1 MITENFK
8 GGRSSS
14 GRSSSGRSSS
24 GRSSR
29 SGSSTFKSKN
39 YRTSTSIS
47 NSFKNFLSTYKV
59 GSNVNYDKSF
69 GSKVEFDKINKKY
82 IDRNNK
88 SLQIKFIDT
97 EDDGNISLTFSIS
110 IEDLIFPDDI
120 ITISNT
126 NLPINLNGEF
136 KVLSVID
143 VDSIKIENKSDFT
156 YDTPVNSILKANMNN
171 DLKEVV
177 QDNRYGTIFFISM
190 VFIAACVIYVI
201 YLIFNNQDEIKKILG
216 IKKK

>member
-8 GGRSSS
+8 G
-14 GRSSSGRSSS
+14 GRSSS

-39 YRTSTSIS
+39 YSTSTSIS

-59 GSNVNYDKSF
+59 GSTVNYDKSF
-69 GSKVEFDKINKKY
+69 GSKDEFDKINKKY

-177 QDNRYGTIFFISM
+177 QDNRYGALFFISM

-201 YLIFNNQDEIKKILG
+201 YLIFVNQDEIKKILG

>member
-14 GRSSSGRSSS
+14 GRS

-39 YRTSTSIS
+39 YSTSTSIS

-69 GSKVEFDKINKKY
+69 GSKDEFDKINKKY

-88 SLQIKFIDT
+88 SLQIKFIDFQF
-97 EDDGNISLTFSIS
+97 L
-110 IEDLIFPDDI
+110 
-120 ITISNT
+120 
-126 NLPINLNGEF
+126 
-136 KVLSVID
+136 
-143 VDSIKIENKSDFT
+143 
-156 YDTPVNSILKANMNN
+156 
-171 DLKEVV
+171 
-177 QDNRYGTIFFISM
+177 
-190 VFIAACVIYVI
+190 
-201 YLIFNNQDEIKKILG
+201 
-216 IKKK
+216 

>member
-8 GGRSSS
+8 G

-47 NSFKNFLSTYKV
+47 NSFKNFLSTKYKV
-59 GSNVNYDKSF
+59 GSDVNYDKSF
-69 GSKVEFDKINKKY
+69 GSKNEFDKINKKY
-82 IDRNNK
+82 NNRNNK

-171 DLKEVV
+171 DLKEV
-177 QDNRYGTIFFISM
+177 DRYGTIFFISM

-201 YLIFNNQDEIKKILG
+201 YLIFVNQDEIKKILG